1 MADTNPTT
9 IEAAIA
15 AAAKLWPGLLG
26 SLVALRW
33 LPKETTRLDR
43 AVAAIGGFAAAST
56 VGPMIAELS
65 GVQSVRIESGIV
77 FVVGL
82 FGMAVVGELMTAI
95 KEVGIPVLARDFVRK
110 VLRIGG

>member
-1 MADTNPTT
+1 MADTNPTM

-33 LPKETTRLDR
+33 LPVDTTKLDR
-43 AVAAIGGFAAAST
+43 AIAAIGGFAAAST

-82 FGMAVVGELMTAI
+82 FGMAVVGELMAAI
-95 KEVGIPVLARDFVRK
+95 KEVGIGSIAGSWIRK
-110 VLRIGG
+110 LLGLGG